1 MSCPSRVQS
10 NASHYGGGTEGQ
22 RFSSLTSPESLNL
35 HLTGSHI
42 TLELSVSLWKG
53 RYKLSE
59 QLLQYVLNQI
69 HKAVLSGLNHV
80 KDSKLFFLVKSV
92 QTSL

>member
-1 MSCPSRVQS
+1 MYLTMEVVLKVKD
-10 NASHYGGGTEGQ
+10 EI
-22 RFSSLTSPESLNL
+22 TSPASLNL

-42 TLELSVSLWKG
+42 TPELSVSLWKG

-59 QLLQYVLNQI
+59 QLLQNVLNQI

-80 KDSKLFFLVKSV
+80 KDLILFPVKSM

>member
-1 MSCPSRVQS
+1 MYLTMEVVLKVKDEI
-10 NASHYGGGTEGQ
+10 AS
-22 RFSSLTSPESLNL
+22 PASLNL
-35 HLTGSHI
+35 HVTGSHI
-42 TLELSVSLWKG
+42 TPELSVSLWKG

-59 QLLQYVLNQI
+59 QLLQNVLNQI

-80 KDSKLFFLVKSV
+80 KDLMLFPVKSM

>member
-1 MSCPSRVQS
+1 MYLTIEVVLKVKD
-10 NASHYGGGTEGQ
+10 EI
-22 RFSSLTSPESLNL
+22 TSPASLNL

-42 TLELSVSLWKG
+42 TPELSVSSWKG

-59 QLLQYVLNQI
+59 QLLQNVLNQI
-69 HKAVLSGLNHV
+69 QKAVLSGLNHV
-80 KDSKLFFLVKSV
+80 KDSILFLEKSM